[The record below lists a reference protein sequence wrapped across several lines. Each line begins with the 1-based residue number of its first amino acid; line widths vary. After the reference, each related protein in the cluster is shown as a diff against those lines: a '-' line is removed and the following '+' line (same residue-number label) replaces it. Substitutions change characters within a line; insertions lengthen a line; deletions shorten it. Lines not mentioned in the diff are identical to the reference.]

1 MTGIFRIII
10 LYMHV
15 CELIW
20 SCTKA
25 SMIDVDKLV
34 KIVPSVISRH
44 KNNKQTAPSNK
55 EDSMFQIILFT

>member
-1 MTGIFRIII
+1 
-10 LYMHV
+10 
-15 CELIW
+15 
-20 SCTKA
+20 
-25 SMIDVDKLV
+25 MIDVDKLV